1 MHRKNFRVYSIV
13 LTMGLL
19 IGSLVGELLARWLPA
34 GVARDFFTTSVAG
47 SFGPVSIDLV
57 AVALTLGPLTLYV
70 NLMSLVGIVGAAYLY
85 RAFF

>member
-1 MHRKNFRVYSIV
+1 MHRKNFKVYTAV

-19 IGSLVGELLARWLPA
+19 AGSLVGEALARWLPA

-47 SFGPVSIDLV
+47 AFGPVSIDLV
-57 AVALTLGPLTLYV
+57 AVALTVGPLTLYLNV
-70 NLMSLVGIVGAAYLY
+70 MSLVGIVGAAYLY

>member
-19 IGSLVGELLARWLPA
+19 VGSLVGELLARWLPA

>member
-19 IGSLVGELLARWLPA
+19 VGSLVGELLARWLPA

-47 SFGPVSIDLV
+47 AFGPVSIDLV
-57 AVALTLGPLTLYV
+57 AVALTLGPLSLYV

>member
-47 SFGPVSIDLV
+47 AFGPVSIDLV

-70 NLMSLVGIVGAAYLY
+70 NIMSLVGIIGAAYLY

>member
-1 MHRKNFRVYSIV
+1 MHRKNFRIYSIV

-19 IGSLVGELLARWLPA
+19 VGSLVGELLARWLPA

>member
-19 IGSLVGELLARWLPA
+19 VGSLVGELLARWLPA

-47 SFGPVSIDLV
+47 AFGPVSIDLV
-57 AVALTLGPLTLYV
+57 AIALTLGPLTLYV

>member
-1 MHRKNFRVYSIV
+1 MHRKNFRLYSIV

-19 IGSLVGELLARWLPA
+19 VGSLVGELLARWLPA

-47 SFGPVSIDLV
+47 AFGPVSIDLV
-57 AVALTLGPLTLYV
+57 AVGLTLGPLTLYV

>member
-19 IGSLVGELLARWLPA
+19 VGSLVGELLARWLPG

-47 SFGPVSIDLV
+47 AFGPVSIDLV

-70 NLMSLVGIVGAAYLY
+70 NLMSLVGIIGAAYLY

>member
-19 IGSLVGELLARWLPA
+19 VGSLVGELLARWLPA

-47 SFGPVSIDLV
+47 AFGPVSIDLV

-70 NLMSLVGIVGAAYLY
+70 NIMSLVGIIGAAYLY

>member
-19 IGSLVGELLARWLPA
+19 VGSLVGELLARWLPA

-47 SFGPVSIDLV
+47 SFGPVSMDLV
-57 AVALTLGPLTLYV
+57 AVALTLGPLTLSV

>member
-19 IGSLVGELLARWLPA
+19 VGSLVGEVLARWLPA

-47 SFGPVSIDLV
+47 AFGPVSIDLV

-70 NLMSLVGIVGAAYLY
+70 NLMSLVGIIGAAYLY

>member
-1 MHRKNFRVYSIV
+1 MHRKNFRVYTAV
-13 LTMGLL
+13 LTVGLL
-19 IGSLVGELLARWLPA
+19 VGSLVGELLSRWLPG

-47 SFGPVSIDLV
+47 AFGPVSIDLV

>member
-19 IGSLVGELLARWLPA
+19 VGSLVGELLARWLPA

-47 SFGPVSIDLV
+47 AFGPVSIDLV

-70 NLMSLVGIVGAAYLY
+70 NLMSLVGIIGAAYLY

>member
-19 IGSLVGELLARWLPA
+19 VGSLVGELLARWLPA

-47 SFGPVSIDLV
+47 SFGPVSMDLV

>member
-1 MHRKNFRVYSIV
+1 MHRKNFRVYTAV
-13 LTMGLL
+13 LTTGLL
-19 IGSLVGELLARWLPA
+19 VGSLMGELLARWLPA

-47 SFGPVSIDLV
+47 AFGPVSIDLV
-57 AVALTLGPLTLYV
+57 AVALTLGPLNLYV

>member
-47 SFGPVSIDLV
+47 EFGPISIDLV

-70 NLMSLVGIVGAAYLY
+70 NLMSLVGIIGAAYLY

>member
-1 MHRKNFRVYSIV
+1 MHRKNFRVYSIE

-19 IGSLVGELLARWLPA
+19 VGSLVGELLARWLPA

-47 SFGPVSIDLV
+47 AFGPVSIDLV
-57 AVALTLGPLTLYV
+57 AIALTLGPLTLYV